1 MEMLLTP
8 LLLTPIVLMVTASVV
23 GLVMLTPEGL
33 LRADVVGLLTVTGKP
48 LGWVAAGAD
57 IVMVSA
63 LESVAVMVVPA
74 GMPGPVMI
82 CPTTSPETLDTDVTT
97 LLLKVRT
104 PVGVTTGVEVAGK
117 DMVTVDVV
125 APTTVILAPVA
136 MPVPVTA
143 CPTIRPLTLETF
155 AMMLLPLVTM
165 PVKEKLPDNV
175 VVVAVAGAEIVT
187 VLPATATMV
196 VLAGMPAPVMVCP
209 GSSPRTPAPPVTAD
223 TNVMRVLPRVVVP
236 VNAKMLLAVAFAV
249 IVMVKLE
256 EPFGPPVAVPPVVR
270 TVAVPRM
277 PVPLTVWP
285 FATPLRLDTDVMMGL
300 PLVTMPVGATVLE
313 AEAAA
318 DIVMVLAAGF
328 TEITIVCAGM
338 LVPVM
343 GCPGTTPAT
352 LDTVLRV
359 VLPLTATAVG
369 VRLGRTLTAV
379 MTAPDGIPIPD
390 MASPTRLVRG
400 NGGVAGNTAERVLL
414 PRTVPTWKLMSD
426 PVP

>member
-1 MEMLLTP
+1 MPKPERTPSTCEKVRAKAKPGGVFAVLVPVPAVLKKPCKIAGELDGTSAGPSAARAAVPGSPRATSWGSGAATRAVVPPKTVTGTEMAMVFCPMETLLTP

-209 GSSPRTPAPPVTAD
+209 GSSPRTPVPPVTAD

-236 VNAKMLLAVAFAV
+236 VNAKML
-249 IVMVKLE
+249 
-256 EPFGPPVAVPPVVR
+256 
-270 TVAVPRM
+270 
-277 PVPLTVWP
+277 
-285 FATPLRLDTDVMMGL
+285 
-300 PLVTMPVGATVLE
+300 
-313 AEAAA
+313 
-318 DIVMVLAAGF
+318 
-328 TEITIVCAGM
+328 
-338 LVPVM
+338 
-343 GCPGTTPAT
+343 PGQT
-352 LDTVLRV
+352 
-359 VLPLTATAVG
+359 
-369 VRLGRTLTAV
+369 
-379 MTAPDGIPIPD
+379 
-390 MASPTRLVRG
+390 
-400 NGGVAGNTAERVLL
+400 
-414 PRTVPTWKLMSD
+414 
-426 PVP
+426 